1 MSVNHANLYPAGGN
15 NTGACGDTANCWHVI
30 AGDSVWYNALGHM
43 AMIDDLAAIKKIR
56 RSERTDKK
64 GVPLID
70 VNSLPEAVRSE
81 DGMVHGGHLM
91 GLALGAI
98 KQLNAKIEA
107 LEKELQK
114 S

>member
-1 MSVNHANLYPAGGN
+1 MYPAGGN
-15 NTGACGDTANCWHVI
+15 NTGACGDTSTYWHVV

-43 AMIDDLAAIKKIR
+43 DMIDDLAAIKKIK

-70 VNSLPEAVRSE
+70 ANSLPEEVRSE
-81 DGMVHGGHLM
+81 EGMIHAGHLM

-98 KQLNAKIEA
+98 KQLNEKVEM
-107 LEKELQK
+107 LKKELEQMQNTNSK
-114 S
+114 